1 MLTID
6 LLLLIAV
13 RRSGCLPVPRVDW
26 LRRAAA
32 SLRSDDGCSQA
43 APTSG
48 VVTLSGTAL
57 SLAALGWVA
66 ATDPKRRRAF
76 GLPPHPGPRRTG
88 TAWLL
93 ALLPGFVL
101 PVWAGGAG
109 FVIWLGAVT
118 VAGWGLAA
126 LPPDRPAAWIEAL
139 RRRLPPGRGRTPP
152 GCKGGA
158 RPRSGPCS
166 AGAPDVAAL
175 EQRIAELEA
184 RVAELLAERDRP
196 AAAATERP
204 HPLPH

>member
-1 MLTID
+1 
-6 LLLLIAV
+6 V
-13 RRSGCLPVPRVDW
+13 
-26 LRRAAA
+26 
-32 SLRSDDGCSQA
+32 
-43 APTSG
+43 SG
-48 VVTLSGTAL
+48 VVTFAGTAL

-93 ALLPGFVL
+93 ALLPGVVVPL
-101 PVWAGGAG
+101 WGGGAG

-139 RRRLPPGRGRTPP
+139 RRRLPPVQAHAARLRRWGEAALRSVRPGR
-152 GCKGGA
+152 
-158 RPRSGPCS
+158 
-166 AGAPDVAAL
+166 PDVAAL
-175 EQRIAELEA
+175 ERRIADLEA

-196 AAAATERP
+196 AATATERP